1 MLTKKKKKKTEPDHS
16 ASQRYSF
23 DFLTRREARMS
34 ELSGVIWNSKTHPR
48 FSETSDE
55 REEIVY
61 QNREEKEELGEGS

>member
-1 MLTKKKKKKTEPDHS
+1 
-16 ASQRYSF
+16 
-23 DFLTRREARMS
+23 MS